1 MYIIR
6 SYIRNTLKFAG
17 LLTIT
22 LHYQFHT
29 AGMYTVE
36 SLQVVIKTDITYM
49 SGHYVD
55 IWNSSI
61 DNSGVIYI
69 YIHTGS
75 GSVYRYV
82 YGQ

>member
-1 MYIIR
+1 MCFLSLFPYIYIYVVGPYMYIIR

-36 SLQVVIKTDITYM
+36 SLQVVIKTDITYR

-55 IWNSSI
+55 IWKQFN
-61 DNSGVIYI
+61 
-69 YIHTGS
+69 
-75 GSVYRYV
+75 R
-82 YGQ
+82 